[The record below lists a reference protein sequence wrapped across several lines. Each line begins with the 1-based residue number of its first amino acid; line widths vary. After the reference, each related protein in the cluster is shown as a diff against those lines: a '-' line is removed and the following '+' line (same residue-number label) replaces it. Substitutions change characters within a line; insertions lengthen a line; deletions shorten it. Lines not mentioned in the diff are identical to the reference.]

1 MLSDQLS
8 FEPASSRQS
17 DPPSSRRL
25 PVAAFESVSDQG
37 SARVVLHV
45 FCPRAVAAM
54 PIEGCR
60 DCPACIELDAGE
72 RDGTRPAVI
81 CGW

>member
-1 MLSDQLS
+1 MLSDRLS
-8 FEPASSRQS
+8 FDPPPSPRS

-25 PVAAFESVSDQG
+25 PVAAFESVSDLG
-37 SARVVLHV
+37 RARVVLHV

-54 PIEGCR
+54 PLEGCR

-72 RDGTRPAVI
+72 EDGARPAVV

>member
-1 MLSDQLS
+1 MLGDPL
-8 FEPASSRQS
+8 AH

-25 PVAAFESVSDQG
+25 PVAAFESVSELG
-37 SARVVLHV
+37 TARVVLHV

-54 PIEGCR
+54 PLEGCSE
-60 DCPACIELDAGE
+60 CPACIAFDAGVE
-72 RDGTRPAVI
+72 DGARPAVV

>member
-1 MLSDQLS
+1 MLSDPLS
-8 FEPASSRQS
+8 FDLPASRRS

-25 PVAAFESVSDQG
+25 PVAAFESVSDLG
-37 SARVVLHV
+37 RARIVLHV
-45 FCPRAVAAM
+45 FCPRAVAAV

-72 RDGTRPAVI
+72 VGGARPAVV